1 METLSQWLAQQPAH
15 ILLVAVASL
24 ALWALCRA
32 TVLREAP
39 KANVLWVPAVLW
51 LAYAGWEWGVLAR
64 TPEADIRV
72 DLILAPDRHRD
83 ALGLLACGS
92 GLVGGPAEGAVTRA
106 ARRSGA

>member
-1 METLSQWLAQQPAH
+1 METLSQWLVQQPAH

-72 DLILAPDRHRD
+72 DLMLIWPLIGIATLWAFSR
-83 ALGLLACGS
+83 
-92 GLVGGPAEGAVTRA
+92 AVRGWWA
-106 ARRSGA
+106 ARRKGP